1 MEQQHLRDLE
11 YQCIQE
17 QPPECTA
24 ACPIHLDARTFVRH
38 VSNGAWNDAWKTLR
52 RTMPFP
58 GILGRI
64 CDAPCQD
71 HCKRGDVGDPIQ
83 IHALEKKCVS
93 MTPPRQNVLPLPAR
107 DKRVAVIG
115 GGLSGLTVAWDL
127 CRKGYLVEIFDPN
140 PRLGHYLITYYPDAL
155 PPEVVDEEL
164 ALLNKLKVRINLET
178 DLDDPNFPEKCLNEF
193 DAVFLSFEAVD
204 SESWGLDKDAGG
216 KVVVEIPMQRTSHE
230 KIFAGG
236 WDDSPIRRAAQGR
249 WAATSMDRYL
259 QNVSMTAGREKDGP
273 FETRLF
279 TSLEGVAPK
288 PAIPMAKPEQG
299 YSDEEAINE
308 AGRCLQCECME
319 CVKVC
324 PYLEQ
329 FGSYPKKYAR
339 EIYNNES
346 IVMGTR
352 QANKLINSCSLCG
365 LCEQVCP
372 NDFAM
377 QDLCLQVRE
386 SMVRRGKMP
395 PSAHEFAILD
405 MEFSQ
410 SERFALTKL
419 EPGRDAC
426 EYMFFPGCQLSSSA
440 PHQVEQVYSHLR
452 KIITSG
458 VGLMLGCCGAP
469 AHWAGQAERFQ
480 QELKNWRTAWDEMNR
495 PRIITAC
502 STCYRMFKDYLPEI
516 QGVSLWQVLVE
527 NGPPE
532 ESSQPDGPIVV
543 HDPCTTRH
551 EPEIQQY
558 VRRLL
563 DLFGVR
569 VDELALSLEKTEC
582 CGFGG
587 LMQNANPELAKDVVA
602 RRAELSNHD
611 YLAYCSMCRDNL
623 ARVGKRTMHLL
634 DIFFPFEGV
643 ADPASRPRPGWS
655 ERQENRARLK
665 ESVLKSIWKEDVP
678 GMQEHQTVK
687 LIMTPEISTL
697 LDERR
702 ILTED
707 VQKVIHHAEKS
718 GQRLLHPETGH
729 YKASFKPFKATFW
742 VEYSPTGD
750 GFTIHNA
757 YTHRMEVVGGNGQ

>member
-259 QNVSMTAGREKDGP
+259 QNVSMTAGRKK
-273 FETRLF
+273 T
-279 TSLEGVAPK
+279 APLK
-288 PAIPMAKPEQG
+288 PGCLPVLKVSRQNRPSPWPNRNRAIRMKKP
-299 YSDEEAINE
+299 
-308 AGRCLQCECME
+308 
-319 CVKVC
+319 
-324 PYLEQ
+324 
-329 FGSYPKKYAR
+329 
-339 EIYNNES
+339 
-346 IVMGTR
+346 
-352 QANKLINSCSLCG
+352 
-365 LCEQVCP
+365 
-372 NDFAM
+372 
-377 QDLCLQVRE
+377 
-386 SMVRRGKMP
+386 
-395 PSAHEFAILD
+395 
-405 MEFSQ
+405 
-410 SERFALTKL
+410 LTK
-419 EPGRDAC
+419 PGAAC
-426 EYMFFPGCQLSSSA
+426 NANAWSASRSVRILSSS
-440 PHQVEQVYSHLR
+440 
-452 KIITSG
+452 G
-458 VGLMLGCCGAP
+458 
-469 AHWAGQAERFQ
+469 
-480 QELKNWRTAWDEMNR
+480 RT
-495 PRIITAC
+495 PRNTPGK
-502 STCYRMFKDYLPEI
+502 STTT
-516 QGVSLWQVLVE
+516 
-527 NGPPE
+527 N
-532 ESSQPDGPIVV
+532 
-543 HDPCTTRH
+543 PCH
-551 EPEIQQY
+551 
-558 VRRLL
+558 
-563 DLFGVR
+563 G
-569 VDELALSLEKTEC
+569 
-582 CGFGG
+582 
-587 LMQNANPELAKDVVA
+587 
-602 RRAELSNHD
+602 
-611 YLAYCSMCRDNL
+611 
-623 ARVGKRTMHLL
+623 
-634 DIFFPFEGV
+634 
-643 ADPASRPRPGWS
+643 
-655 ERQENRARLK
+655 
-665 ESVLKSIWKEDVP
+665 
-678 GMQEHQTVK
+678 
-687 LIMTPEISTL
+687 
-697 LDERR
+697 
-702 ILTED
+702 
-707 VQKVIHHAEKS
+707 HAS
-718 GQRLLHPETGH
+718 GQQAYKFMQPVRLVRTGL
-729 YKASFKPFKATFW
+729 P
-742 VEYSPTGD
+742 
-750 GFTIHNA
+750 
-757 YTHRMEVVGGNGQ
+757 Q